1 MHELG
6 ITRNVVAIV
15 GEAAQGRRV
24 RCVTLEIGKLSGVMG
39 EAVRFCFDIV
49 AQGTPLEGARLE
61 IREIDGRGRCAACGS
76 EFAMPELYTACGCGA
91 RRTQLLAGEELNIKT
106 MELEEVA

>member
-15 GEAAQGRRV
+15 GEAAAGRRV
-24 RCVTLEIGKLSGVMG
+24 RGVTLEIGRLSGVMPD
-39 EAVRFCFDIV
+39 AVRFCFDLV

-61 IREIDGRGRCAACGS
+61 IREIEGRGRCGACGA
-76 EFAMPELYTACGCGA
+76 EYAMPELFTPCGCGS
-91 RRTQLLAGEELNIKT
+91 RRPVLLAGEELNIKT
-106 MELEEVA
+106 MELEEVT